1 MMNETSIH
9 EKVAALTTLA
19 MEAMAAGNMEQAEA
33 IQAQTAKLVEG
44 QTA

>member
-19 MEAMAAGNMEQAEA
+19 MEAMAAGDTEKAEA
-33 IQAQTAKLVEG
+33 IQTQTAKLVEG
-44 QTA
+44 QNA